1 MDREILAKGYE
12 PKDVEQKWY
21 EYWEEKK
28 LFRAQAPSDKDPY
41 CIVIPPPN
49 VTGTLHMGHALNNTL
64 QDILCLLYTSPSP
77 RDRQRSRMPSS
88 A

>member
-1 MDREILAKGYE
+1 MGIESIAKGYE
-12 PKDVEQKWY
+12 PKDVERKWY
-21 EYWEEKK
+21 KYWEDNR
-28 LFRAQAPSDKDPY
+28 LFRADSLSDREPF

-77 RDRQRSRMPSS
+77 RDVEESRMPSS